1 MRYLFNRR
9 VISVGAS
16 VSLKFYLVTKLTLGI
31 WVDDG
36 IAFDT
41 HEECRHHANILQD
54 AGMIVI
60 CEPRSK

>member
-1 MRYLFNRR
+1 
-9 VISVGAS
+9 VGAS
-16 VSLKFYLVTKLTLGI
+16 VSLKFYLVIKLTLGI

-41 HEECRHHANILQD
+41 HNECRHHANILQD

-60 CEPRSK
+60 CEPRSE